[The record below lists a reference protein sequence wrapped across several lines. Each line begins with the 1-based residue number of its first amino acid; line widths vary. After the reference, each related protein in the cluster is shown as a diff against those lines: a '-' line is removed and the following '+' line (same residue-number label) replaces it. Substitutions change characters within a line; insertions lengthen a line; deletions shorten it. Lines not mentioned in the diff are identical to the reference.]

1 MFVIVLRDQMSKA
14 VTSGTNSRPKESH
27 GTRRSAAKAAT
38 LAEVAR
44 LAGVVPMTA
53 SRAINGSGYV
63 SDAVRQR
70 VLQVARELNYRPNI
84 LARKLRGQE
93 LRAVGILLP
102 DIANPFSA
110 QLVAGMKEILELNGY
125 TAFIATANRNV
136 AEEQS
141 GLVAF
146 LDHGVDGILVATI
159 GTQLGDDA
167 LGEVVEQGVPIVTVG
182 RPVQQAKIDCVTADH
197 YKGTYE
203 VVTHLIHLGHK
214 RIGFIG
220 VALKDSNQLRRFHGY
235 AAALKDAGIALREDY
250 VVGPEGGPA
259 FSTQEDGYDGIVRL
273 SRVKRPPTAVFAR
286 NDYTAIGA
294 LGAAHE
300 MGLKVPDDIAI
311 AGFDNIPLSNFTI
324 PPLTTVEQPIAEQG
338 RHAAYFLLDRIEK
351 RVRSERREVCLP
363 CRLIVRQSTDPSVA
377 SR

>member
-1 MFVIVLRDQMSKA
+1 MKTKTATASE
-14 VTSGTNSRPKESH
+14 NSQAPAELP
-27 GTRRSAAKAAT
+27 RRKKKPAT
-38 LAEVAR
+38 LSEVAR
-44 LAGVVPMTA
+44 LAGVVPMTV

-63 SDAVRQR
+63 SHAVRQR
-70 VLQVARELNYRPNI
+70 ILQVARELNYRPNI

-93 LRAVGILLP
+93 LRAIGILLP

-136 AEEQS
+136 SEEKA
-141 GLVAF
+141 GLEAF
-146 LDHGVDGILVATI
+146 IDHGVDGILVATI
-159 GTQLGDDA
+159 GTQLGDGAIGD
-167 LGEVVEQGVPIVTVG
+167 VVEQGVPIVTVG
-182 RPVQQAKIDCVTADH
+182 RPVQHPRIDCVTADH

-220 VALKDSNQLRRFHGY
+220 VSPKDSDQLRRFHGY
-235 AAALKDAGIALREDY
+235 AAALKDAGIAIREDF
-250 VVGPEGGPA
+250 VVGPESGPA

-273 SRVKRPPTAVFAR
+273 ARLKRPPTAVFAR

-300 MGLKVPDDIAI
+300 MGLKVPGDIAI

-351 RVRSERREVCLP
+351 RVRNDRREVCLP
-363 CRLIVRQSTDPSVA
+363 CRLVVRQSTDPSVA